1 MRLADYVVSY
11 SLEINNRCLR
21 YLAECDA
28 RGSMLAAEQQADV
41 VSAATHAVYAESL
54 LARDSRRLNSMWSL
68 AAPVWKGRDDALAQ
82 HVRALRRAA
91 DALTDASSNRRLAL
105 RLAALASEDEEAEA
119 ILKVARKLPNEVPL
133 TWDDLNDLFAADSHF
148 WRRGLPT
155 SEDEVLLDHAARSYR
170 KGYRLARDLRAVE
183 AEEDGETGAWLDA
196 HGDKLHKWVQLS
208 AHQMELLRGGLSE
221 KAKAQLWYMDK
232 MSDSLRTRA
241 GLSALRRATR
251 TVNVK
256 KSAARVVLGFIEQQ
270 IGKMNKRIL
279 RLAKGCY
286 TAKPKRMGAELGR
299 AVGKIG
305 LPEVTLMDLSAG
317 GSGAGMTSPAGA
329 VSAGAA
335 NSAAAAND
343 DAGAQPRTG

>member
-28 RGSMLAAEQQADV
+28 RGSMLAAEQQVDAI
-41 VSAATHAVYAESL
+41 SAATHAVYAESL
-54 LARDSRRLNSMWSL
+54 LARDSRRLTSMWAL
-68 AAPVWKGRDDALAQ
+68 TAPTWKGRDAILSE

-105 RLAALASEDEEAEA
+105 RLAALAGEDEEAEA

-133 TWDDLNDLFAADSHF
+133 TWGDLNDLFAVDSHF

-155 SEDEVLLDHAARSYR
+155 AEDAVLLDHAVRSYR
-170 KGYRLARDLRAVE
+170 KGYRLARELRELE
-183 AEEDGETGAWLDA
+183 AKKSAKAGVWLDGY
-196 HGDKLHKWVQLS
+196 GDKLHKWVQLS

-241 GLSALRRATR
+241 GLSALGRAAR
-251 TVNVK
+251 TVKVK
-256 KSAARVVLGFIEQQ
+256 KSAVKVVIGFIEQQ
-270 IGKMNKRIL
+270 IGKMDKRVL
-279 RLAKGCY
+279 RLSKGCY
-286 TAKPKRMGAELGR
+286 TAKPKRMAVELER

-317 GSGAGMTSPAGA
+317 SGEIRNPGNA
-329 VSAGAA
+329 VSTPEVRVGK
-335 NSAAAAND
+335 
-343 DAGAQPRTG
+343 